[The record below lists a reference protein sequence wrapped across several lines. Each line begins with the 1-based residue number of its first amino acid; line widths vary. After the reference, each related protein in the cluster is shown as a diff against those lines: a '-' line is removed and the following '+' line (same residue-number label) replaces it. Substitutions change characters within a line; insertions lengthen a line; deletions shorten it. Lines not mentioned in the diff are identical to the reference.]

1 MQGPMTP
8 QLLYDLIYLATGD
21 INKATQAQIKLE
33 LAQMP
38 EPKNVK

>member
-1 MQGPMTP
+1 MTP
-8 QLLYDLIYLATGD
+8 NLIYDLIYLATGD
-21 INKATQAQIKLE
+21 INKATEAQMKLA